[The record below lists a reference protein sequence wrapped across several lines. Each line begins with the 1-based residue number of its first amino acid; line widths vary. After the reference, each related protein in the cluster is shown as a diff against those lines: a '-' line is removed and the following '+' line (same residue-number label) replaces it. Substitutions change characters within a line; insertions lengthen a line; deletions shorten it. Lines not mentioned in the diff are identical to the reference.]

1 MSIVIGLFIGFL
13 AGISSGFFGIGGGII
28 IIPGLIYL
36 MGMQQKQAQGTSLIA
51 LLLPTGALAFWNYWK
66 SGKLDNNSLA
76 VGGCIALG
84 VFFGG
89 WISSKFALGLD
100 ETLLRRIFAG
110 FLVLVAIQLF
120 FKK

>member
-1 MSIVIGLFIGFL
+1 MSIVIGLLIGVL

-28 IIPGLIYL
+28 IIPGLIYF

-66 SGKLDNNSLA
+66 SGKLDNNSLV

-84 VFFGG
+84 LFVGGFFG
-89 WISSKFALGLD
+89 SKFAISMD
-100 ETLLRRIFAG
+100 EVLLRRIFAG